1 MKRTPWPDLEGENEE
16 NERIGK
22 GEGKKVQG
30 PERGKVHILYLTPL
44 PKIPACMHCVQYYTT
59 SLIKPEPEPEMESG
73 WGAAAFSAK
82 RSVSFRAGACE

>member
-30 PERGKVHILYLTPL
+30 PERGKVHILYLAL
-44 PKIPACMHCVQYYTT
+44 PRFLRFLHACHCVLHNVPDQ
-59 SLIKPEPEPEMESG
+59 
-73 WGAAAFSAK
+73 AQA
-82 RSVSFRAGACE
+82 